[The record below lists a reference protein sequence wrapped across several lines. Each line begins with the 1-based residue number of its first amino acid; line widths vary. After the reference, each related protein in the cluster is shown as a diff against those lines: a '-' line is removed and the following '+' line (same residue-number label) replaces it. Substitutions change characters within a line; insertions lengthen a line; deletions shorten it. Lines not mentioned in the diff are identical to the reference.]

1 MPKLLYSGPSP
12 YSAKA
17 RMAAALAGYAVEAV
31 SVDTNAEPDLLID
44 NNPLGKIPVLL
55 TDDGR
60 AVFDSA
66 MILQF
71 INREKRN
78 SIFPANAAKRTDAE
92 VTEALADGLMDALL
106 AHAASRHPE
115 PSHGLR
121 RRPKAAGPC
130 CICAAA
136 AASVPPPR
144 VGAADGSRFSL
155 CRCLVSR
162 YGSFLPSF
170 RVGPLDRTRA
180 RLAAVGCS

>member
-78 SIFPANAAKRTDAE
+78 SIFRLT
-92 VTEALADGLMDALL
+92 
-106 AHAASRHPE
+106 
-115 PSHGLR
+115 
-121 RRPKAAGPC
+121 
-130 CICAAA
+130 
-136 AASVPPPR
+136 
-144 VGAADGSRFSL
+144 F
-155 CRCLVSR
+155 LV
-162 YGSFLPSF
+162 FHLPVYMYNYIYNYIYHYIYIYF
-170 RVGPLDRTRA
+170 YFYLKPLDPSE
-180 RLAAVGCS
+180 AVSPELNPWLLSASFSVSEQSVATACSC